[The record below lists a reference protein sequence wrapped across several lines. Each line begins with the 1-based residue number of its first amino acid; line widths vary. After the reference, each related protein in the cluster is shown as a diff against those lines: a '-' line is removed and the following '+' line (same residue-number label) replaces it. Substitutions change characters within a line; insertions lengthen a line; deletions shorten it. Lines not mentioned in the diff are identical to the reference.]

1 MAIFTGL
8 FDVGALLGGPAFGAV
23 ISLSSYSSMFSAAA
37 GWVLAGGLAFALWD
51 RSNPD
56 PPAAGP
62 RRLLGGTSMI
72 PGESAA
78 VPPDAARPE
87 A

>member
-23 ISLSSYSSMFSAAA
+23 IRFGSYASMFLTAAF
-37 GWVLAGGLAFALWD
+37 WMLAGGLIFAFWD
-51 RSNPD
+51 RSNPAD
-56 PPAAGP
+56 PTPDH
-62 RRLLGGTSMI
+62 RRRLGGTSMI

-78 VPPDAARPE
+78 IPLNLDSPE